1 MAVRSIVRPNLCIC
15 YRRTTGPNILCKP
28 LMLSRLQHSAAVGV
42 GFIPTL
48 AAAGCYLNSCPTLV
62 GLG

>member
-1 MAVRSIVRPNLCIC
+1 MAVRSVGRPNLYI
-15 YRRTTGPNILCKP
+15 YSRRITWSNILCKP

-62 GLG
+62 GRG